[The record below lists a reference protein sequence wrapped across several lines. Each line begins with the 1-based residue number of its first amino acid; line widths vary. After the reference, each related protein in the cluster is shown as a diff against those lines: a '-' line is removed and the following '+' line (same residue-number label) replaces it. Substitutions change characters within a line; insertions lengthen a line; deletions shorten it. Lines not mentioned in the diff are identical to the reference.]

1 MAEITKEQ
9 FKVVGKN
16 TKTMESISR
25 PNIGYWQDA
34 WRRIRKNK
42 IAFFSLC
49 LIGLYVLME
58 IFVPMFSKYDIA
70 TQSVAEMNQSFS
82 KAHWFGTDSLGRDL
96 WVRAWSGARVS
107 LTIGFAASII
117 NAIVGSIM
125 GGISGFYGGKI
136 DMVIQRVVDVL
147 YGIPS
152 LIVTILLMVVVGNGV
167 HCLILAMCC
176 VGWIG
181 GCRFVRGEVL
191 RPRESDFVSAAKILG
206 VPDIVIIV
214 KHILPNIMGLI
225 ITNLT
230 MAIPGAIFQEAFL
243 SYIGLGI
250 KPPNCSWGVL
260 AKDGIAQLRIHP
272 YQVFVPA
279 FLICTTMLALNLL
292 GDGLRDAFDPKLRGT
307 E

>member
-49 LIGLYVLME
+49 LIGLYVLMA

-167 HCLILAMCC
+167 HCLILANHCKTYFTEYH
-176 VGWIG
+176 GTYHYKPDNGYSGSYFPG
-181 GCRFVRGEVL
+181 GIPELYRSGYQTTEL
-191 RPRESDFVSAAKILG
+191 QLG
-206 VPDIVIIV
+206 CTCKRRNRTAENSSVP
-214 KHILPNIMGLI
+214 G
-225 ITNLT
+225 
-230 MAIPGAIFQEAFL
+230 
-243 SYIGLGI
+243 
-250 KPPNCSWGVL
+250 
-260 AKDGIAQLRIHP
+260 
-272 YQVFVPA
+272 
-279 FLICTTMLALNLL
+279 ICTGIPDLYNNAC
-292 GDGLRDAFDPKLRGT
+292 A
-307 E
+307 ESSW